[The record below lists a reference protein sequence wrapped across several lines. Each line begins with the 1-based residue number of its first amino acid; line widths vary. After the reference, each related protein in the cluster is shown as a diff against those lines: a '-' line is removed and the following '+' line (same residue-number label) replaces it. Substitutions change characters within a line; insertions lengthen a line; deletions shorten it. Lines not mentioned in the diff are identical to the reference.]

1 VESSQGY
8 GRYEKGK
15 RLAVKFLGVGLSAF
29 ILYTIIQ
36 GQFSVPVQRGTI
48 LMTGSLMVFLRRPS
62 SPFLKARF
70 PWLDEL
76 LTWLGIAAIVG
87 AVGYI
92 YAEWFEIAE
101 YRPGIPN
108 SFDLLA
114 YTLTILVVFEI
125 TRRTSGMVIPIVAVS
140 FISYLLLG
148 AYLPGILH
156 HSSIPLTEII
166 EGSFGLT
173 GEGIYG
179 LVLSVMVGIIYIFV
193 IYGAFLRI
201 SGAGD
206 VFVRLAYMT
215 AGRMHGGAAQT
226 AVVSSALFGSISGS
240 PPANVMAT
248 GNFTI
253 PLMVK
258 VGYRPVFAGAVEA
271 CASTVGQ
278 IMPPVMGVGAFIMSE
293 ITGIP
298 YLRICLASL
307 LPAVLFSFSLSVTVY
322 LEARKNRM
330 GIIPRERIPVM
341 DWAFVRQTAILAFS
355 LGTLVFALVRGFSPA
370 FSCLWG
376 IVALIIGSF
385 FDSRMRMTPKKIIE
399 ALSQGAQDGLS
410 LLAICAILGIVI
422 NAINSTGV
430 GLAFS
435 QLITSVARDNL
446 IGALLLT
453 MIAALI
459 LGMGLPTVPAY
470 LMVVLVAGMALAKL
484 GVDTLQMH
492 LFVFYYAVLCTIT
505 PPVAISA
512 YTAASI
518 SKAKPMQTGF
528 VAWRLG
534 LVGFIIPFIMIFNP
548 EISFRTD
555 SFLRVF
561 FIFFLSAAGVFSLAA
576 FDRNF
581 FLDHCSWPVRILLLL
596 VAITIFHPS
605 YAIKLIGLGGLGA
618 LICGQWVG
626 RRRQARKSHGG
637 SLDLT
642 EKVSQKP
649 Q

>member
-1 VESSQGY
+1 MESSQGY

-15 RLAVKFLGVGLSAF
+15 RLAVKVLGVGLSAF
-29 ILYTIIQ
+29 ILYTIVQ

-48 LMTGSLMVFLRRPS
+48 LMIGSVMVFLWRPS
-62 SPFLKARF
+62 SPSLKARF

-125 TRRTSGMVIPIVAVS
+125 TRRTSGMIIPIVAVS

-215 AGRMHGGAAQT
+215 AGRMQGGAAQT
-226 AVVSSALFGSISGS
+226 AVASSALFGSISGS

-330 GIIPRERIPVM
+330 GIMPRERIPVM
-341 DWAFVRQTAILAFS
+341 DWAFVRQAAILAFS

-376 IVALIIGSF
+376 IIALTIGSF
-385 FDSRMRMTPKKIIE
+385 FDPRMRMTPKKIIE

-484 GVDTLQMH
+484 GVDILQMH

-528 VAWRLG
+528 TAWRLG

-548 EISFRTD
+548 EISFHTD
-555 SFLRVF
+555 SFLRVLL
-561 FIFFLSAAGVFSLAA
+561 IFFLSAAGVFTLAA

-581 FLDHCSWPVRILLLL
+581 FLGHCSLPLRILLLL
-596 VAITIFHPS
+596 VAITLFYPS
-605 YAIKLIGLGGLGA
+605 YGIKLIGLGGLGV

-626 RRRQARKSHGG
+626 RRRQARKSYGG
-637 SLDLT
+637 SLGLA
-642 EKVSQKP
+642 KKASQNP